1 MTSTINRRLAKLE
14 QQANVR
20 SDVFVWTDPDNPDA
34 EPEYIDLC
42 GLTHEECLDLLDKPE
57 AVQ

>member
-1 MTSTINRRLAKLE
+1 MTSTISRRLAKLE
-14 QQANVR
+14 REKEAR

-42 GLTHEECLDLLDKPE
+42 GLTHEECLELLE
-57 AVQ
+57 AEEAM